1 MLSTRWIS
9 LLLISLLAFAMTGCG
24 QPAAEGEAEDMPAAA
39 DMAGDETAADDT
51 ADDHSS
57 DTDMGAEEDMAAED
71 DMGAEDDAAEEDS
84 AMDDAGSEAVD
95 AGDGDASSLCAGDP
109 TLPTIDDS
117 FIDLGDGL
125 LSKDLVVGD
134 GATVS
139 AGTPIQAHYAGFL
152 EDGRMFDSSC
162 TRGAPFGVT
171 VGTGS
176 VIQGWDTGLQGM
188 NVGGRRVLVI
198 PAALGYGD
206 GGVPQVGIGPGATLI
221 FDVEVVSAQ

>member
-1 MLSTRWIS
+1 MLPIRWIS
-9 LLLISLLAFAMTGCG
+9 LLLISLLAFTMTGCG
-24 QPAAEGEAEDMPAAA
+24 QPAAEGEAEDAPAAA
-39 DMAGDETAADDT
+39 DMAGEDTAAGD
-51 ADDHSS
+51 AAQDHS
-57 DTDMGAEEDMAAED
+57 DDADMGDEEDMDAEEDTSAAED
-71 DMGAEDDAAEEDS
+71 DS
-84 AMDDAGSEAVD
+84 AMDAAGSEA
-95 AGDGDASSLCAGDP
+95 ADASSVCAGDLTVP
-109 TLPTIDDS
+109 TVDDS
-117 FIDLGDGL
+117 YSDLGDGL

-134 GATVS
+134 GATVTV
-139 AGTPIQAHYAGFL
+139 GTPVQVHYAGFL

-221 FDVEVVSAQ
+221 FDVEVLSAQ